1 MNAFQNQG
9 KHLLNPCSY
18 LRKKSIVKVYFSF
31 LNPSQHLYFR
41 PYSASAIFNAIKITE
56 SNMKGEAKSCCFT
69 TDRMFIIFRSC
80 TVISF
85 VWTSFKWNIIAK
97 LLHVNPLTQSC
108 ELVFSGFISIQ
119 RFFVWCFSKIIRQWR
134 NESQQWNMSEQHV
147 E

>member
-18 LRKKSIVKVYFSF
+18 LRKKSIVKVYFSSLTPVSIF
-31 LNPSQHLYFR
+31 TLLQG
-41 PYSASAIFNAIKITE
+41 PYSASTIFNAIKITE

-85 VWTSFKWNIIAK
+85 V
-97 LLHVNPLTQSC
+97 
-108 ELVFSGFISIQ
+108 
-119 RFFVWCFSKIIRQWR
+119 
-134 NESQQWNMSEQHV
+134 
-147 E
+147 